1 MSYSLSIAQITVK
14 DTTQDCI
21 SVTHLDD
28 HLLITLSQRKEK
40 GSEQHYVP
48 FFFFLPGVF
57 WVGFFGMF
65 ERCSSNRLDWTFM
78 IRLKKSSSGTVG
90 CGSSF
95 GSSLRWSSSLV
106 ACGKWKKGSRWTFS
120 LHHGQIINCQLIIVV
135 VVGWWVIFLEFLAK
149 NRGKDKIRGR
159 ITRAKGKG

>member
-28 HLLITLSQRKEK
+28 HLLITLSQSKEK

-106 ACGKWKKGSRWTFS
+106 ACGKWKKDHVEHFPCITGRLSTVSLLLWGGVMGHISRILS
-120 LHHGQIINCQLIIVV
+120 
-135 VVGWWVIFLEFLAK
+135 
-149 NRGKDKIRGR
+149 
-159 ITRAKGKG
+159 